1 MRALHGRWRRRVS
14 LLAAGAL
21 SGPESDTTLRHL
33 EGCQACREDAAAIR
47 ALLDAVP
54 TDAVRGATPGV
65 TLDFLVARVRARLD
79 SRSGGPSRSWRWA
92 WAAPLL
98 AVGAALAVVLL
109 VRPGPTGPAGAA
121 STPRAT
127 VDPET
132 LRRLER
138 NVTREQ
144 AVRFLN
150 DAQDVLVTM
159 AATQRDCDHSGGSV
173 DVGDEAQR
181 SRELLTRRAMLMD
194 LDDEDVASAR
204 PVLEDVEHVLRQ
216 VASLHSCARA
226 GDVERVRRDVQR
238 RRLLMKVRL
247 MSRELQG

>member
-1 MRALHGRWRRRVS
+1 MILLHGRWRTRVS
-14 LLAAGAL
+14 LLTAGAL
-21 SGPESDTTLRHL
+21 EGPERDMTLRHL
-33 EGCQACREDAAAIR
+33 EGCERCRREAAEIR
-47 ALLDAVP
+47 ALLAAMP
-54 TDAVRGATPGV
+54 TDAVRGAEPGV
-65 TLDFLVARVRARLD
+65 PLDFLAARVMARLD
-79 SRSGGPSRSWRWA
+79 APRERPATSWRWA
-92 WAAPLL
+92 GAGSLL
-98 AVGAALAVVLL
+98 AVGAALTLALL
-109 VRPGPTGPAGAA
+109 LRPAPTGLAGSA
-121 STPRAT
+121 STSRAT

-144 AVRFLN
+144 AVQFLN

-159 AATQRDCDHSGGSV
+159 AATQRDCDRSGGSV
-173 DVGDEAQR
+173 DIGDEARR
-181 SRELLTRRAMLMD
+181 SRELLTRRAMLME
-194 LDDEDVASAR
+194 LDDDDVASAR

>member
-1 MRALHGRWRRRVS
+1 MSLLHGRWQRRAS

-21 SGPESDTTLRHL
+21 EAAEREATLRHL
-33 EGCQACREDAAAIR
+33 EGCGRCRTEAAEVR

-54 TDAVRGATPGV
+54 TDAVRGAEIGV
-65 TLDFLVARVRARLD
+65 PLEFLVARVKTRLD
-79 SRSGGPSRSWRWA
+79 APPAARGALRWA
-92 WAAPLL
+92 WAGMATL
-98 AVGAALAVVLL
+98 AAVAALVVILPRL
-109 VRPGPTGPAGAA
+109 GPRSSAP
-121 STPRAT
+121 SLRAPQT
-127 VDPET
+127 ATMDPET

-150 DAQDVLVTM
+150 DAQAVLVTV
-159 AATQRDCDHSGGSV
+159 AAAPQDCDHEKEGV
-173 DVGDEAQR
+173 DVADEARR
-181 SRELLTRRAMLMD
+181 SRELLARRPLLVQM
-194 LDDEDVASAR
+194 DDEDVASAR

-216 VASLHSCARA
+216 VASLQSCARA
-226 GDVERVRRDVQR
+226 GEVERVRRDVER

>member
-1 MRALHGRWRRRVS
+1 MSILHRRWSKRVS

-21 SGPESDTTLRHL
+21 EGPERAETLRHI
-33 EGCQACREDAAAIR
+33 EACARCALDAAAIR
-47 ALLDAVP
+47 ALLAAVP
-54 TDAVRGATPGV
+54 ADAVRDAQPGV
-65 TLDFLVARVRARLD
+65 PLDFLVARVRARLD
-79 SRSGGPSRSWRWA
+79 DRPPARSRRWT
-92 WAAPLL
+92 WALL
-98 AVGAALAVVLL
+98 A
-109 VRPGPTGPAGAA
+109 AGAA
-121 STPRAT
+121 ILAIVLLPRREAGVAQGPHATRRVAT
-127 VDPET
+127 VDAEA

-159 AATQRDCDHSGGSV
+159 AATPRDCDRGAERV
-173 DVGDEAQR
+173 DVADEARR
-181 SRELLTRRAMLMD
+181 SRELLTRRALLVEME
-194 LDDEDVASAR
+194 DEDVASAR

-216 VASLHSCARA
+216 VASLHACARA
-226 GDVERVRRDVQR
+226 GDVERVRRDVER

>member
-1 MRALHGRWRRRVS
+1 MSLLHGRWLRRAS

-21 SGPESDTTLRHL
+21 EASERDATLRHL
-33 EGCQACREDAAAIR
+33 EGCPRCRGEAAQVR

-54 TDAVRGATPGV
+54 TEAMRHAEVGV
-65 TLDFLVARVRARLD
+65 PLEFLVARVKARLD
-79 SRSGGPSRSWRWA
+79 EPAAARGTLRWA
-92 WAAPLL
+92 WTGL
-98 AVGAALAVVLL
+98 AALAAAAALVVILP
-109 VRPGPTGPAGAA
+109 RFATRAPHS
-121 STPRAT
+121 STQAPQTAT
-127 VDPET
+127 MDPET

-150 DAQDVLVTM
+150 DAQAVLVTV
-159 AATQRDCDHSGGSV
+159 AAAPQDCDHEERRV
-173 DVGDEAQR
+173 DVADEARR
-181 SRELLTRRAMLMD
+181 SRELLARRPLLVQM
-194 LDDEDVASAR
+194 DDEDVASAR

-216 VASLHSCARA
+216 VASLQSCARA
-226 GDVERVRRDVQR
+226 GEVERVRRDVER